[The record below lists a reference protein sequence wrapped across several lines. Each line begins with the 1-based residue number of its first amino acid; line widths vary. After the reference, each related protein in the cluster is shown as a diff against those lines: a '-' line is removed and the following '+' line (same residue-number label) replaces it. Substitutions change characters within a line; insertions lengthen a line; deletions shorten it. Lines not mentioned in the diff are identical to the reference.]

1 MNFNT
6 VIMSIF
12 NYYFKIMKEEQE
24 HQKINSNYLNKTV
37 EDLDNELNETNKI
50 QEYGFGIIQ
59 KEIDDIN
66 ERM

>member
-6 VIMSIF
+6 VICPF
-12 NYYFKIMKEEQE
+12 FYYYFKNMKEEQE
-24 HQKINSNYLNKTV
+24 DWKINSIYLNKIV